1 MDVKL
6 TAFAEALQGF
16 AELTALDMTVLAKTL
31 DARIIDGL
39 ENGKAQKFE
48 YTMELCW
55 KAVKVALREQ
65 EGLDEASP
73 KQVIKAWYLTGH
85 VSEDDYLALIQAVDD
100 RNKLSHV
107 YDQDQFKAII
117 ARLPNH
123 AALLARLLSTLSQRP
138 LASPS

>member
-16 AELTALDMTVLAKTL
+16 VELTALDLTALAKTL

-39 ENGKAQKFE
+39 ENGQAQKFE

-55 KAVKVALREQ
+55 KAVKVALRER
-65 EGLDEASP
+65 EGIDEASP
-73 KQVIKAWYLTGH
+73 KKVIKAWYLTGH

-107 YDQDQFKAII
+107 YDQDQFKAIV
-117 ARLPNH
+117 ARLPDH
-123 AALLARLLSTLSQRP
+123 AILLARVMDTLVQ
-138 LASPS
+138 

>member
-16 AELTALDMTVLAKTL
+16 AGLTALDMTALAKTL
-31 DARIIDGL
+31 DERIIDGL

-55 KAVKVALREQ
+55 KAVKVALRER
-65 EGLDEASP
+65 EGIDEALP
-73 KQVIKAWYLTGH
+73 KKVIKAWYLTGH

-117 ARLPNH
+117 ARLPDH
-123 AALLARLLSTLSQRP
+123 AALLVRVLSTLAQ
-138 LASPS
+138 

>member
-16 AELTALDMTVLAKTL
+16 AELADLDLTALAKTL

-73 KQVIKAWYLTGH
+73 KKVIKAWYLTGH
-85 VSEDDYLALIQAVDD
+85 VCEDDYLALIQAVDD

-107 YDQDQFKAII
+107 YDQAQFMAII
-117 ARLPNH
+117 ARLPDY
-123 AALLARLLSTLSQRP
+123 ATLLKRLLSSLVVQQSNRP
-138 LASPS
+138 

>member
-16 AELTALDMTVLAKTL
+16 AELTALDMTALASTL

-65 EGLDEASP
+65 EGIDEASP
-73 KQVIKAWYLTGH
+73 KKVIKSWYLTGH
-85 VSEDDYLALIQAVDD
+85 LSEEDYLALIQAVDD

-107 YDQDQFKAII
+107 YDQNQFNAIV
-117 ARLPNH
+117 ARLPHH
-123 AALLARLLSTLSQRP
+123 AALLARVLSTLTQ
-138 LASPS
+138 